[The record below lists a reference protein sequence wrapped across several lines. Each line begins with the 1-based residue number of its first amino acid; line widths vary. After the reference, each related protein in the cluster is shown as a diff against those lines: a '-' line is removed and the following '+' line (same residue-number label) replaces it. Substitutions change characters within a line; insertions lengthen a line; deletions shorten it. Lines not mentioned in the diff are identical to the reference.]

1 MLRELRIENLAII
14 EKLELE
20 FDEGLITLTGETGAG
35 KSIILSGINLLIG
48 EKASIEMLRDG
59 AEYLMAEGI
68 FEASEDQIHELREMG
83 IEVEEGEEII
93 VRRQLDKNGRGKA
106 FINGRRIPLSSLREV
121 MGTLV
126 DLVGQHSHQMLL
138 NKGNHIKLLDKFL
151 KEEAEGVRRSLELT
165 LDEHNK
171 IDRQIKEIEDM
182 KKELQEKKEFYEF
195 QIQEINSVDLVRGE
209 EDDLEEE
216 YKKLF
221 NAGKIKENLAESQ
234 GLLKLG
240 EVNALSFIYN
250 SKRCL
255 ESVAK
260 YGSEFEEVL
269 DRLEKLYYE
278 LEDTIYNIENIDSD
292 IEIDEFRLNEVVDR
306 LDKINNLKKKYGFT
320 IDEILDYRDDIQG
333 KLDTLDEG
341 NFEIKKLLKRKE
353 ELHTSYWEYAEELR
367 TYRQEKADEIEA
379 NLGGELKF
387 LNMKDARFKVAIEPT
402 KSMGRSGADAV
413 EFLISTNAGQGL
425 KPLSKIASGGEVSRI
440 MLALKSIFSS
450 VDNVPILI
458 FDEIDTGVGGETV
471 RKIASKL
478 KDIGRNSQ
486 VVCITHSPAIA
497 SKAHQQFYIEKQ
509 NIDERTVTTVRGLD
523 PEERVLEIARMLA
536 GENLSEAVVEHA
548 RELLEEE

>member
-14 EKLELE
+14 ERLELD
-20 FDEGLITLTGETGAG
+20 FNEGLITLTGETGAG

-59 AEYLMAEGI
+59 AEYLMAEGA
-68 FEASEDQIHELREMG
+68 FEANREQIDELREMG
-83 IEVEEGEEII
+83 IDIEDEEEII

-106 FINGRRIPLSSLREV
+106 FVNGRRIPLSSLREI

-138 NKGNHIKLLDKFL
+138 NKGNHIKLLDKFIA
-151 KEEAEGVRRSLELT
+151 EDSAQVRVEMEAA
-165 LDEHNK
+165 LDEYNK
-171 IDRQIKEIEDM
+171 IDRQIKDIENM
-182 KKELQEKKEFYEF
+182 KKELQEKKDFYEF
-195 QIQEINSVDLVRGE
+195 QIEEINSVELVRGE
-209 EDDLEEE
+209 EDDLEDE

-234 GLLKLG
+234 SLLKLG
-240 EVNALSFIYN
+240 EMNALSFIYN

-269 DRLEKLYYE
+269 DRLEKVYYE
-278 LEDTIYNIENIDSD
+278 LEDVIYNIENIDSD
-292 IEIDEFRLNEVVDR
+292 IDIDEFRLNDVVDR
-306 LDKINNLKKKYGFT
+306 LDKINTLKKKYGFT
-320 IDEILDYRDDIQG
+320 IDEILDYRDEMQK
-333 KLDTLDEG
+333 KLDMLDEG

-353 ELHTSYWEYAEELR
+353 ELHGIYWEKAEIIRGFRER
-367 TYRQEKADEIEA
+367 KAAEIEE

-387 LNMKDARFKVAIEPT
+387 LNMKDARFKVEISPT
-402 KSMGRSGADAV
+402 ETMGRSGADSV
-413 EFLISTNAGQGL
+413 EFMISTNVGQGL

-440 MLALKSIFSS
+440 MLALKSIFST

-471 RKIASKL
+471 KKIGSKL
-478 KDIGRNSQ
+478 KEIGNKSQ

-497 SKAHQQFYIEKQ
+497 SKARQQFYIEKK
-509 NIDERTVTTVRGLD
+509 NIDERTVTTVRELD
-523 PEERVLEIARMLA
+523 PEERVMEIARMLA
-536 GENLSEAVVEHA
+536 GVNPTEAVVEHA
-548 RELLEEE
+548 RELLSEE

>member
-20 FDEGLITLTGETGAG
+20 FEEGLISLTGETGAG

-59 AEYLMAEGI
+59 AEHLVAEGV
-68 FEASEDQIHELREMG
+68 FEASEEQIHELREMG
-83 IEVEEGEEII
+83 IEIEAGEEII

-106 FINGRRIPLSSLREV
+106 FVNGRRIPLSSLREV

-138 NKGNHIKLLDKFL
+138 NKGNHIRLLDKFL
-151 KEEAEGVRRSLELT
+151 KEEAEGVRKQLEVT

-182 KKELQEKKEFYEF
+182 KRELQEKKDFYEF

-221 NAGKIKENLAESQ
+221 NAGKIKENLSESQ
-234 GLLKLG
+234 SLLKLG
-240 EVNALSFIYN
+240 EANALSFIYN
-250 SKRCL
+250 SRRCL

-269 DRLEKLYYE
+269 DRLEKVYYE

-292 IEIDEFRLNEVVDR
+292 IDIDEFRLNEVVDR

-320 IDEILDYRDDIQG
+320 IDEILDYRDDIQK
-333 KLDTLDEG
+333 KLDMLDEG
-341 NFEIKKLLKRKE
+341 NFEIKKLLTRKE
-353 ELHTSYWEYAEELR
+353 ELHTSYWKHAEELR
-367 TYRQEKADEIEA
+367 GYRQEKADEIEA

-402 KSMGRSGADAV
+402 KNMGRSGADSV

-440 MLALKSIFSS
+440 MLALKSIFST

-478 KDIGRNSQ
+478 KDIGKKSQ

-497 SKAHQQFYIEKQ
+497 SKAHQQFYIEKK
-509 NIDERTVTTVRGLD
+509 NIDDRTVTTVRGLD
-523 PEERVLEIARMLA
+523 PEERASVKL
-536 GENLSEAVVEHA
+536 
-548 RELLEEE
+548 

>member
-20 FDEGLITLTGETGAG
+20 FDGGLITLTGETGAG

-48 EKASIEMLRDG
+48 EKANIEMLRDG
-59 AEYLMAEGI
+59 AENLIAEGV
-68 FEASEDQIHELREMG
+68 FETSEEQIHELRDMG
-83 IEVEEGEEII
+83 IEIEEGEEII
-93 VRRQLDKNGRGKA
+93 VRRQLDKSGRGKA
-106 FINGRRIPLSSLREV
+106 FVNGRRIPLSSLREI

-151 KEEAEGVRRSLELT
+151 KEEAEGVRRKLEIT

-171 IDRQIKEIEDM
+171 IDRQIRDIEDM
-182 KKELQEKKEFYEF
+182 KKELQEKKDFYEF
-195 QIQEINSVDLVRGE
+195 QIQEINSIDLVRGE

-234 GLLKLG
+234 SLLKLG
-240 EVNALSFIYN
+240 EANALSFIYN

-269 DRLEKLYYE
+269 DRLEKIYYE

-320 IDEILDYRDDIQG
+320 IDEILDYRDDIQT
-333 KLDTLDEG
+333 KLDMLDEG
-341 NFEIKKLLKRKE
+341 NFEIKKLLTRKE
-353 ELHTSYWEYAEELR
+353 ELHK
-367 TYRQEKADEIEA
+367 TY
-379 NLGGELKF
+379 
-387 LNMKDARFKVAIEPT
+387 
-402 KSMGRSGADAV
+402 
-413 EFLISTNAGQGL
+413 
-425 KPLSKIASGGEVSRI
+425 
-440 MLALKSIFSS
+440 
-450 VDNVPILI
+450 
-458 FDEIDTGVGGETV
+458 
-471 RKIASKL
+471 
-478 KDIGRNSQ
+478 
-486 VVCITHSPAIA
+486 
-497 SKAHQQFYIEKQ
+497 
-509 NIDERTVTTVRGLD
+509 
-523 PEERVLEIARMLA
+523 
-536 GENLSEAVVEHA
+536 
-548 RELLEEE
+548 

>member
-14 EKLELE
+14 ERMELE
-20 FDEGLITLTGETGAG
+20 FDNGLITLTGETGAG
-35 KSIILSGINLLIG
+35 KSIILSGVNLLIG

-59 AEYLMAEGI
+59 AEYLMAEGV
-68 FEASEDQIHELREMG
+68 FEANEEQVVELREMG
-83 IEVEEGEEII
+83 IEIEEDEDII

-106 FINGRRIPLSSLREV
+106 FVNGRRIPLSSLREI

-138 NKGNHIKLLDKFL
+138 NKNNHIRLLDKFL
-151 KEEAEGVRRSLELT
+151 KEEAEEVRRNLEINLT
-165 LDEHNK
+165 EYTK
-171 IDRQIKEIEDM
+171 IDRQIKDIENV
-182 KKELQEKKEFYEF
+182 KKELQEKKDFYEF
-195 QIQEINSVDLVRGE
+195 QIEEINSVSLVSGE
-209 EDDLEEE
+209 EDELEDE

-221 NAGKIKENLAESQ
+221 NAGKIKENLSEAQ
-234 GLLKLG
+234 DLLKTG
-240 EVNALSFIYN
+240 EVNALSSIYN
-250 SKRCL
+250 SRKCL

-269 DRLEKLYYE
+269 VNLEKVYYE
-278 LEDTIYNIENIDSD
+278 LEDAIYNIENIDSD
-292 IEIDEFRLNEVVDR
+292 IDIDEFRLNEVVDR

-320 IDEILDYRDDIQG
+320 IDEILEYRDEIQG
-333 KLDTLDEG
+333 KLDILDEG
-341 NFEIKKLLKRKE
+341 NFEIKKLLKKKD
-353 ELHTSYWEYAEELR
+353 ELHGSYWKYAKELR
-367 TYRQEKADEIEA
+367 AHRQERADEIEA
-379 NLGGELKF
+379 NLGGELRF
-387 LNMKDARFKVAIEPT
+387 LNMKDARFQVAIEPT
-402 KSMGRSGADAV
+402 ESMGRNGSDNV

-440 MLALKSIFSS
+440 MLALKSIFST

-478 KDIGRNSQ
+478 KDIGKKSQ

-497 SKAHQQFYIEKQ
+497 SKAHQQFYIEKK
-509 NIDERTVTTVRGLD
+509 NIDNKTVTTVRELD
-523 PEERVLEIARMLA
+523 TEERVLEVARMLA

-548 RELLEEE
+548 RELLKEE